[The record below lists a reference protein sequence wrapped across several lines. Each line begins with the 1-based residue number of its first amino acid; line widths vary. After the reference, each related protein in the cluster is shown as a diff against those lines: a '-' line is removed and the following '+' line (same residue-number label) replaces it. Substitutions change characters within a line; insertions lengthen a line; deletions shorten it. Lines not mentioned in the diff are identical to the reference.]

1 MLDPKRESFCQ
12 LYIEL
17 GNASEAYRQAFPESK
32 MNSNSLAV
40 EACKLKK
47 NPKVSLRIKEL
58 MEMHQKNHS
67 ITVDSLLKEL
77 EEARTVARD
86 GEKQQPSAMVS
97 ATMGKAKLLGLD
109 KQIVDITSNG
119 ESINGKPFDLSGLTN
134 EQLQFLD
141 TIATQ
146 AGKG

>member
-17 GNASEAYRQAFPESK
+17 GNASEAYRLAFPESK

-40 EACKLKK
+40 EACNLKK
-47 NPKVSLRIKEL
+47 DPNVSLRIKEL